1 MDLRSFFFRNRSYTS
16 IPLALVVLYFA
27 DREGNVW
34 IPGIVLVLLGELLR
48 LVSIRYVGG
57 ETRTRRVGAKMLCTS
72 GPFAYLRNPIYL
84 GNIMIYS
91 GGVLIAGGSQ
101 VWLVLAFTFIFFA
114 IQYGLIISLEE
125 ETLSHLFSNRYDQY
139 RQGVPRIIPRLSR
152 WPGAEERKPSSWSKA
167 LKREK
172 RTLQTLAAFFLLL
185 LIRVQWF
192 S

>member
-34 IPGIVLVLLGELLR
+34 TPGIVLVFLGELLR
-48 LVSIRYVGG
+48 LVSIRYAGG
-57 ETRTRRVGAKMLCTS
+57 ETRTRRVGAKMLCMS
-72 GPFAYLRNPIYL
+72 GPFAHVRNPIYL
-84 GNIMIYS
+84 GNAMIYS
-91 GGVLIAGGSQ
+91 GAVLIAGGSH
-101 VWLVLAFTFIFFA
+101 VWLMLAFTFIFFA

-152 WPGAEERKPSSWSKA
+152 WPGANERKPSSWSKA